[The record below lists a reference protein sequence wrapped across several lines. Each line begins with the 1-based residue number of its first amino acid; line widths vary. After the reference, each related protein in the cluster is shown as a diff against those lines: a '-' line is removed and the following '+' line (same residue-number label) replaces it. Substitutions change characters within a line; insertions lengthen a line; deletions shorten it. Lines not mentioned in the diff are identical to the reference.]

1 MVVSS
6 IIRRFEAS
14 EWQWLQVEV
23 EIEVEV
29 EVVLST
35 VHPRL
40 GTPKLLYHGIIAA
53 RVLRKQGSK
62 HPDVPALPCEER

>member
-53 RVLRKQGSK
+53 RVLRKQESK
-62 HPDVPALPCEER
+62 QPDVPALPCEER